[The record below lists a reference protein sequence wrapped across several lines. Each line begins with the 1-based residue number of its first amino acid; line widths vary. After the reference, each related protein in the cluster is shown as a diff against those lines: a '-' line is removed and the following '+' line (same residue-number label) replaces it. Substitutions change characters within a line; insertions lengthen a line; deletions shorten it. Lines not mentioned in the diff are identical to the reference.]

1 MRGDLG
7 SMRTSDMTLNEL
19 LVAFNRLSMVQKI
32 TMDLSEFCEVTGKG
46 QKEVYALL
54 RCQYYPDELII
65 GGYEGRKRKKKLL
78 FDTQKVLEWMRR

>member
-1 MRGDLG
+1 MRVDLG

-32 TMDLSEFCEVTGKG
+32 TMNLSEFCEVTGKG

-65 GGYEGRKRKKKLL
+65 GGYEERRRKKKLL